1 MNASAS
7 AGSHSHGYCP
17 ANPASRRTS
26 AARGPIVDSS
36 RRNRLRCCRAHPASI
51 PSNTASCGFSGTTP
65 SASSSRAQPG
75 NPAVPTPNPPVASAA
90 TLMHAE

>member
-26 AARGPIVDSS
+26 AARGPIVASS
-36 RRNRLRCCRAHPASI
+36 RRNRLRRCRAHPASI

-65 SASSSRAQPG
+65 APVQAARSPATPQP
-75 NPAVPTPNPPVASAA
+75 PPQTPVASAA
-90 TLMHAE
+90 TLMHGE

>member
-26 AARGPIVDSS
+26 ATRGPIGASS

-51 PSNTASCGFSGTTP
+51 LSNTASCGFSGTTP
-65 SASSSRAQPG
+65 CVSSSRAQPG
-75 NPAVPTPNPPVASAA
+75 NSAA
-90 TLMHAE
+90 PTQTPRLHPPQH

>member
-17 ANPASRRTS
+17 ANPASRRTT
-26 AARGPIVDSS
+26 AARGPIVASS

-65 SASSSRAQPG
+65 CASSSRAQPG
-75 NPAVPTPNPPVASAA
+75 NPGSTHPKPPVASAA